1 MIYGLTGGIGS
12 GKTTVAAILREKG
25 YTVLDADEIGREVTQ
40 KGEPLLRMLVKDFG
54 IDIIKE
60 DGSLDRKLLAS
71 KAFGDKHL
79 LNRMNDLIQ
88 TAILCRAV
96 EKFHKL
102 SLSDYNKVM
111 FFDVPLLFEAG
122 WDRYMKQIWLV
133 TAPEDIR
140 IQRVEIRDGLTEEEI
155 RERIRYQMS
164 EEEKMERADVIIH
177 NDEGMAKLMA
187 QVEKAIAENLR

>member
-12 GKTTVAAILREKG
+12 GKTTVAAILRDKG
-25 YTVLDADEIGREVTQ
+25 YTVLDADEIGREVTA
-40 KGEPLLRMLVKDFG
+40 KDEPLLRLLVRDFG
-54 IDIIKE
+54 IDIIRE
-60 DGSLDRKLLAS
+60 DGSLDRKLLAE
-71 KAFGDKHL
+71 KAFNDKRKMHR
-79 LNRMNDLIQ
+79 LNELVQ

-122 WDRYMKQIWLV
+122 WDRYMQQIWLV
-133 TAPEDIR
+133 TAPENVR

>member
-12 GKTTVAAILREKG
+12 GKTTVAAILRDKG
-25 YTVLDADEIGREVTQ
+25 YTVLDADEIGREVTA
-40 KGEPLLRMLVKDFG
+40 KDEPLLRMLVKDFG
-54 IDIIKE
+54 IDIIRE
-60 DGSLDRKLLAS
+60 DGTLDRKLLAE
-71 KAFGDKHL
+71 KAFGDKRKMNR
-79 LNRMNDLIQ
+79 LNELVQ

-122 WDRYMKQIWLV
+122 WDRYMQQIWLV
-133 TAPEDIR
+133 TAPEDVR

-155 RERIRYQMS
+155 RERIRFQMS
-164 EEEKMERADVIIH
+164 EEEKMERADVIIQ

-187 QVEKAIAENLR
+187 QVEKAIADNLR

>member
-12 GKTTVAAILREKG
+12 GKTTVAAILRDKG
-25 YTVLDADEIGREVTQ
+25 YTVLDADEIGREVTA
-40 KGEPLLRMLVKDFG
+40 KDEPLLRMLVKDFG
-54 IDIIKE
+54 IDIIRE
-60 DGSLDRKLLAS
+60 DGTLDRKLLAE
-71 KAFGDKHL
+71 KAFGDKRKMNR
-79 LNRMNDLIQ
+79 LNELVQ

-96 EKFHKL
+96 EKVHKL

-122 WDRYMKQIWLV
+122 WDRYMQQIWLV
-133 TAPEDIR
+133 TAPEDVR

-155 RERIRYQMS
+155 RERIRFQMS
-164 EEEKMERADVIIH
+164 EEEKMERADVIIQ

-187 QVEKAIAENLR
+187 QVEKAIADNLR

>member
-12 GKTTVAAILREKG
+12 GKTTVSNILSDKG
-25 YTVLDADEIGREVTQ
+25 YTVLDADAIGREVTDVGQ
-40 KGEPLLRMLVKDFG
+40 PLLRMLVKEFG
-54 IDIIKE
+54 IDIIRE
-60 DGSLDRKLLAS
+60 DGSLDRKLLAE
-71 KAFGDKHL
+71 KAFNDKEK
-79 LNRMNDLIQ
+79 LNRMNELVQ

-102 SLSDYNKVM
+102 SLSDPNKVM
-111 FFDVPLLFEAG
+111 FFEVPLLFEAG
-122 WDRYMKQIWLV
+122 WDRYMTQIWLI
-133 TAPEDIR
+133 TAPEDVR

-155 RERIRYQMS
+155 RARIRYQMD
-164 EEEKMERADVIIH
+164 EEEKMERADVVIH

>member
-12 GKTTVAAILREKG
+12 GKTTVAAILRDKG
-25 YTVLDADEIGREVTQ
+25 YTVLDADEIGREVTA
-40 KGEPLLRMLVKDFG
+40 KDEPLLRLLVKDFG
-54 IDIIKE
+54 IDIIRE
-60 DGSLDRKLLAS
+60 DGELDRKLLAE
-71 KAFGDKHL
+71 KAFPDKKKMNR
-79 LNRMNDLIQ
+79 LNELVQ

-122 WDRYMKQIWLV
+122 WDRYMQQIWLV
-133 TAPEDIR
+133 TAPEDVR

-155 RERIRYQMS
+155 RERIRHQMS

>member
-12 GKTTVAAILREKG
+12 GKTTVAAILRDKG
-25 YTVLDADEIGREVTQ
+25 YTVLDADEIGREVTA
-40 KGEPLLRMLVKDFG
+40 KDEPLLRLLVRDFG
-54 IDIIKE
+54 IDIIRE
-60 DGSLDRKLLAS
+60 DGSLDRKLLAE
-71 KAFGDKHL
+71 KAFNDKHKMHR
-79 LNRMNDLIQ
+79 LNELVQ

-102 SLSDYNKVM
+102 SLSDHNKVM

-122 WDRYMKQIWLV
+122 WDRYMQQIWLV
-133 TAPEDIR
+133 TAPEDVR
-140 IQRVEIRDGLTEEEI
+140 IQRGEIRDGLTEEEI

>member
-12 GKTTVAAILREKG
+12 GKTTVAAILRDKG
-25 YTVLDADEIGREVTQ
+25 YTVLDADEIGREVTA
-40 KGEPLLRMLVKDFG
+40 KDEPLLRLLVRDFG
-54 IDIIKE
+54 IDIIRE
-60 DGSLDRKLLAS
+60 DGSLDRKLLAE
-71 KAFGDKHL
+71 KAFNDKRKMHR
-79 LNRMNDLIQ
+79 LNELVQ

-122 WDRYMKQIWLV
+122 WDRYMQQIWLV
-133 TAPEDIR
+133 TAPEDVR

>member
-12 GKTTVAAILREKG
+12 GKTTVAAILRDKG
-25 YTVLDADEIGREVTQ
+25 FTVLDADEIGREVTS
-40 KGEPLLRMLVKDFG
+40 KGEPLLRLLVNEFG
-54 IDIIKE
+54 IDIIRE
-60 DGSLDRKLLAS
+60 DGTLDRKLVAD
-71 KAFGDKHL
+71 KAFGDKRK
-79 LNRMNDLIQ
+79 LNRLNELVQ
-88 TAILCRAV
+88 TAILVRAV

-122 WDRYMKQIWLV
+122 WDRYMQQIWLV
-133 TAPEDIR
+133 TAPEDVR

-155 RERIRYQMS
+155 RDRIRNQMS
-164 EEEKMERADVIIH
+164 EEEKMERADVIIQ

>member
-12 GKTTVAAILREKG
+12 GKTTVAAILRDKG
-25 YTVLDADEIGREVTQ
+25 YTVLDADEIGREVTA
-40 KGEPLLRMLVKDFG
+40 KDEPLLRLLVKDFG
-54 IDIIKE
+54 IDIIRE
-60 DGSLDRKLLAS
+60 DGELDRKLLAE
-71 KAFGDKHL
+71 KAFPDKKKMNR
-79 LNRMNDLIQ
+79 LNELVQ

-122 WDRYMKQIWLV
+122 WDRYMQQIWLV
-133 TAPEDIR
+133 TAPEDVR

-164 EEEKMERADVIIH
+164 EEEKMERADVIIQ